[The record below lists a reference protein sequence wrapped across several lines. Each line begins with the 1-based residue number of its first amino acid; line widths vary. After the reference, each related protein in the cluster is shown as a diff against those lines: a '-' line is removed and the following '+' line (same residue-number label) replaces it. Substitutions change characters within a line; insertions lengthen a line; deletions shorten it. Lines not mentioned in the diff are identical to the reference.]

1 MQSIKNLKWTLWFQN
16 VKYNYKYNIKQNHLD
31 KQRENVALL
40 MQHLQKAQQGQYNTK
55 LDFILKGVTGSGCS
69 TTLFLKTWADIS
81 SLPIPSRIFLYLYH
95 FLLTSDHKHL
105 CLCDCSISCFWPNL
119 HHLLL
124 VWIFLY
130 ITYTIILT
138 LTNKKKLSLWSMRH
152 PDWTTAPITHQA
164 SKQIL
169 LTGCCF
175 TVPEKMS
182 FQKQRYNTIL

>member
-16 VKYNYKYNIKQNHLD
+16 VKYNYKYNIEQNHLD

-105 CLCDCSISCFWPNL
+105 CLCDCSISCF
-119 HHLLL
+119 
-124 VWIFLY
+124 
-130 ITYTIILT
+130 
-138 LTNKKKLSLWSMRH
+138 
-152 PDWTTAPITHQA
+152 
-164 SKQIL
+164 
-169 LTGCCF
+169 
-175 TVPEKMS
+175 
-182 FQKQRYNTIL
+182 

>member
-1 MQSIKNLKWTLWFQN
+1 
-16 VKYNYKYNIKQNHLD
+16 
-31 KQRENVALL
+31 

-69 TTLFLKTWADIS
+69 TTLCLKTWADIS

-105 CLCDCSISCFWPNL
+105 CLFDCSISCFWPNL

-138 LTNKKKLSLWSMRH
+138 QTNKKSSVFEACVILIEPQRRLHIKRQNKSSWQDVVSLSL
-152 PDWTTAPITHQA
+152 
-164 SKQIL
+164 K
-169 LTGCCF
+169 
-175 TVPEKMS
+175 KMS